1 VEFGILGLEQSGKS
15 ALFSLLTGHA
25 AAPHGR
31 QAQVGMAHVPDPRLD
46 ALAAAFPGRKV
57 IPATVRF
64 VDVPA
69 IAQGASQA
77 LNLPEL
83 RTMDGLTVVLRGF
96 ASDAVPHPEGQVN
109 PAHDLDLLETELL
122 LADMAV
128 AASRLERLDREVG
141 KRTAAELATE
151 RSALEPCRAA
161 LDAGTPLRQ
170 LEFTQEQRRILKGFT
185 FLTLKPLLVVLN
197 AGEEVAGDLAGAV
210 TRSGL
215 EPWQHQPHVVVSAV
229 CATIEQEIARLAPG
243 DQAAFLADLG
253 LPDRAL
259 DRVLRAA
266 FDLLGLIS
274 FFTLNDAECRAWPV
288 SAGTPAVKAAGTIHS
303 DLERGFIRAEVVR
316 WQELVEAGSL
326 AECRTHATLRLEG
339 KDYVVQDGDVV
350 LVRFHV

>member
-1 VEFGILGLEQSGKS
+1 
-15 ALFSLLTGHA
+15 
-25 AAPHGR
+25 
-31 QAQVGMAHVPDPRLD
+31 
-46 ALAAAFPGRKV
+46 
-57 IPATVRF
+57 
-64 VDVPA
+64 
-69 IAQGASQA
+69 
-77 LNLPEL
+77 
-83 RTMDGLTVVLRGF
+83 
-96 ASDAVPHPEGQVN
+96 
-109 PAHDLDLLETELL
+109 
-122 LADMAV
+122 MAV
-128 AASRLERLDREVG
+128 AASRLERLGREVG
-141 KRTAAELATE
+141 KRTAAELAAE

-161 LDAGTPLRQ
+161 LDAGMPLRQ
-170 LEFTQEQRRILKGFT
+170 LEFTHEQRRILKGFT

-210 TRSGL
+210 TRAGL
-215 EPWQHQPHVVVSAV
+215 DPWQHQPHVVVSAV
-229 CATIEQEIARLAPG
+229 CATIEQEIARLAPD
-243 DQAAFLADLG
+243 DQAAFLTDLG

-326 AECRTHATLRLEG
+326 AACRAHATLRLEG